1 MGGHLEP
8 LPLFPLHTV
17 LFPYAPLQLHVF
29 ESRYRELIQYCSEED
44 TGFGIVLIR
53 QGAEV
58 GGEAE
63 PYMVGT
69 AVRIVDVR
77 TNGDGTLAVQVVGQ
91 RRFRIRRMD
100 DDRPYLVGQVERVV
114 EMEVEDSPRC
124 DALVLKTREYLKQYF
139 EGHFAQFDMKVA
151 EVRLHEDPTV
161 LSFQV
166 ASLLHVD
173 DRQKQYLLEMTD
185 TLERLSTML
194 PMLEQLILEAEPGPV
209 QPMHR
214 QDHEGWIFK
223 N

>member
-1 MGGHLEP
+1 
-8 LPLFPLHTV
+8 
-17 LFPYAPLQLHVF
+17 
-29 ESRYRELIQYCSEED
+29 
-44 TGFGIVLIR
+44 
-53 QGAEV
+53 
-58 GGEAE
+58 
-63 PYMVGT
+63 
-69 AVRIVDVR
+69 VDVR
-77 TNGDGTLAVQVVGQ
+77 TNADGTLAVQVVGQ